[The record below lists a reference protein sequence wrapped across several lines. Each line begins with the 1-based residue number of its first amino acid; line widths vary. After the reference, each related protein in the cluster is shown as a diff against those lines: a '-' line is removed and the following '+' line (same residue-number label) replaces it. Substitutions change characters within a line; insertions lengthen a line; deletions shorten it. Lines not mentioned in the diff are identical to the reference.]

1 MGHQGTPKKAL
12 RSRMP
17 VLGLLSISWARTR
30 LGCEQGRPEA
40 TCPFL
45 LCLWHVTGITA
56 PWGSPALAQI
66 SAPVF
71 LYVYVPSRSPP
82 PTAPVVLVSLWTSRG
97 LSVFLWV
104 CPSSSHC
111 AHSQYKS
118 LSRVSHLCIS
128 LGGFSSCVC
137 VLICVF
143 VRLVGVA
150 LGLGVREPWAYVST
164 LS

>member
-40 TCPFL
+40 TCPSF
-45 LCLWHVTGITA
+45 CACGTRQA
-56 PWGSPALAQI
+56 SPLPGGPLPLPKSQPL
-66 SAPVF
+66 SFSMFMSLQGV
-71 LYVYVPSRSPP
+71 PP

-111 AHSQYKS
+111 ARSQYKS